1 MITGREIGSNEQLV
15 RISMK
20 DSNLDS
26 IIEKAIANEEEANQ
40 FYLKLAEIVTDK
52 AAKDTLLYMAQEEKK
67 HKEYLLQY
75 RQESFIGNATNT
87 SKIKNNKIAECLQS
101 PKVKY
106 NMDSKDV
113 YLIAA
118 ERELNSYNF
127 YKGLASLHP
136 KGEIKE
142 MLMKMAAQELKHKEK
157 VEYLYANTAFVQTAG
172 G

>member
-1 MITGREIGSNEQLV
+1 
-15 RISMK
+15 MK
-20 DSNLDS
+20 DSDLDP
-26 IIEKAIANEEEANQ
+26 IIEKAIANEIEANQ
-40 FYLKLAEIVTDK
+40 FYLKLSEIVTDK
-52 AAKDTLLYMAQEEKK
+52 SAKDTLLFLAQEEKK
-67 HKEYLLQY
+67 HKEYLLHY
-75 RQESFIGNATNT
+75 RQESFIGNTTNA
-87 SKIKNNKIAECLQS
+87 SKIKNSKIVECLKS
-101 PKVKY
+101 PKVKD